1 MSHSIRSSHQYLENA
16 GRLPIR
22 KKNRRVVRICKILW
36 LGFWLCFNTLLVTG
50 PIALSVLVTSSGKIA
65 FQFTRLWA
73 WLLLKMTRVRLRTAG
88 KAHLQKNQSYIIIAN
103 HSSHYD
109 GPALALGLGIQFRW
123 IAKKELLRFPLFGD
137 CLHAS
142 GNIFIDR
149 SNREKAIESIN
160 EGVKRLPQG
169 ISVMCFA
176 EGTRSAS
183 GQLGAFKKG
192 GFAAAVEHG
201 LPILPVAVVGSSQV
215 LPKGSLTFNPG
226 EITVAI
232 GEPIPTAG
240 LALGSVDMLMQR
252 TREAILAGMKSARG
266 A

>member
-1 MSHSIRSSHQYLENA
+1 MNHSIRSSHQYLENA
-16 GRLPIR
+16 ESLPIR
-22 KKNRRVVRICKILW
+22 KKNGWIVRLSKILW
-36 LGFWLCFNTLLVTG
+36 LGFWLGFNTFLVAG

-73 WLLLKMTRVRLRTAG
+73 WLLLKMTRVRIQVTG

-149 SNREKAIESIN
+149 SNRENAIESIN
-160 EGVKRLPQG
+160 EGVRRLPQG
-169 ISVMCFA
+169 TSVMCFA

-192 GFAAAVEHG
+192 GFAAAVDHG
-201 LPILPVAVVGSSQV
+201 LPILPVAVMGSSQV
-215 LPKGSLTFNPG
+215 LPKGSLTFTPG
-226 EITVAI
+226 AITVAI
-232 GEPIPTAG
+232 GTPIPTKT
-240 LALGSVDMLMQR
+240 SSMNDIETLMDQ
-252 TREAILAGMKSARG
+252 TRDAIQAGMKSAG
-266 A
+266 GD